1 MTRKDTLIIAVLVN
15 CALLIALCISAL
27 KRDSEEQVLTAN
39 TREALKSVVEAP
51 VAKVEVPAAQ
61 GDEVDKVLQE
71 FSAAQE
77 AKKEKE
83 GSVDFVHD
91 LKPLLKAPE
100 KKVAALPQRGIEI
113 TVRKG
118 DALEKIART
127 HRTTVSEIVKL
138 NNLTT
143 MTLQIGQK
151 LRIEAGKPT
160 DQPLLPVANKQE
172 EEAVYYTVISGDNPW
187 TIAVK
192 NRMKVDQ
199 LLKLN
204 NLNEEKARRL
214 KPGDRLRIR

>member
-15 CALLIALCISAL
+15 CALLAALCISAL
-27 KRDSEEQVLTAN
+27 KRDSQEQEISAS
-39 TREALKSVVEAP
+39 TREALKPIIETA
-51 VAKVEVPAAQ
+51 VAKVEIQAAQ

-71 FSAAQE
+71 FSKAQE
-77 AKKEKE
+77 AKKGKE

-91 LKPLLKAPE
+91 LKPLLQAPE
-100 KKVAALPQRGIEI
+100 KKLVVSPQKGIEI

-118 DALEKIART
+118 DALEKIAR
-127 HRTTVSEIVKL
+127 HNRTTVAEIVKL

-143 MTLQIGQK
+143 TTLQIGQK
-151 LRIEAGKPT
+151 LRVVPGKST
-160 DQPLLPVANKQE
+160 DQPLLPTAKE
-172 EEAVYYTVISGDNPW
+172 PEDAAYYTVVSGDNPW

-192 NRMKVDQ
+192 NRIKVDQ

-204 NLNEEKARRL
+204 GLNEEKARRL